1 MIVLRINFFLEARA
15 GSERTRAE
23 VERLL
28 ITAANTMVK
37 AWNTTNQV
45 RFEAKR
51 FQNIAH
57 L

>member
-1 MIVLRINFFLEARA
+1 M
-15 GSERTRAE
+15 SERTRAE

-45 RFEAKR
+45 RYWVEDGPRFESSIPTVK
-51 FQNIAH
+51 I
-57 L
+57 LL